1 MAPTVHLS
9 DYRESNNECLHSGYG
24 NCVYCSA
31 V

>member
-1 MAPTVHLS
+1 MTPTVHLS

-24 NCVYCSA
+24 NCVHCSA